1 MSFPNKFTT
10 FDDSILA
17 KISYLILDD
26 VDSIG
31 LNELIELRKDKFDD
45 LGEIVLAL
53 DVLYTLGRIDIEESQ
68 GVVKYVN

>member
-26 VDSIG
+26 VDSID
-31 LNELIELRKDKFDD
+31 LSELIEFRKDKFDD

-53 DVLYTLGRIDIEESQ
+53 DVLYALGRIDIEESQ
-68 GVVKYVN
+68 GVVRYVN

>member
-26 VDSIG
+26 VDSID
-31 LNELIELRKDKFDD
+31 LSELIEFRKDKFDD

-53 DVLYTLGRIDIEESQ
+53 DVLFALGRIDIEERQ
-68 GVVKYVN
+68 GVVRYVN